1 MADSSTVI
9 RDLQPLSTVFDLL
22 GRVWLTEWTAELAA
36 DWQLAAP
43 MISEMLAEPCAA
55 VNVSDLDELGTV
67 YCRLFI
73 GPGDF
78 LPLVQS
84 VWETGQRVGA
94 ANGSMQAYFDRLAC
108 QRPIAGEPA
117 DHLGHTFWLFSRL
130 LEGAPV
136 SERALP
142 VLQEYAAAHL
152 NWARELLQRTAEVS
166 DAAALPYSQAAR
178 VALLLLETVDECFAE
193 DPVG

>member
-1 MADSSTVI
+1 MFCSAGCMEILGSEDMWSDAHMSKVCMIGLPRAASRGISDRTNVDATVALA
-9 RDLQPLSTVFDLL
+9 RQAVLQL
-22 GRVWLTEWTAELAA
+22 
-36 DWQLAAP
+36 QL
-43 MISEMLAEPCAA
+43 E
-55 VNVSDLDELGTV
+55 V
-67 YCRLFI
+67 
-73 GPGDF
+73 
-78 LPLVQS
+78 
-84 VWETGQRVGA
+84 
-94 ANGSMQAYFDRLAC
+94 
-108 QRPIAGEPA
+108 
-117 DHLGHTFWLFSRL
+117 GHTFWLFSRL
-130 LEGAPV
+130 LEGAPA